1 MNIKTVGRTDFV
13 ERELKMD
20 SNLDGKLVIFS
31 EGDKGYAP
39 FLASLA
45 ALSNEGE
52 LNLSVRIFS
61 RTMGV
66 SMDNDLPECV
76 PPEWLLYHV
85 VNNKNENIFFLRI
98 TTVDER
104 TPWLAHYETVKDIID
119 YAHNELNIDHMMYI
133 TSECV
138 SNTYRIDEDEII
150 VFNYADDVGDKMLS
164 SKGHLVNHE
173 FTVNGLGWMFPYLFA
188 AFTDDTKAFNVLCS
202 GGQEPI
208 NRQGM
213 HTLFKFFDT
222 TYGLEVSDMDAA
234 SVDNIANS
242 IEMMELSMDASMSDV
257 FMNGS
262 FFDDDEG
269 GMTA

>member
-1 MNIKTVGRTDFV
+1 MNVKTVGRTDFV
-13 ERELKMD
+13 ERELNID
-20 SNLDGKLVIFS
+20 SSLDGKLIIFS
-31 EGDKGYAP
+31 EGDRGYAP

-45 ALSNEGE
+45 ALSKDGE

-66 SMDNDLPECV
+66 SIDNNLPECV

-98 TTVDER
+98 TTLDER
-104 TPWLAHYETVKDIID
+104 TPWLAHYETLKDIIS
-119 YAHNELNIDHMMYI
+119 YACSELNIDHMMYV
-133 TSECV
+133 TSECQ

-150 VFNYADDVGDKMLS
+150 VFNYSDDIGDKMLS

-173 FTVNGLGWMFPYLFA
+173 FTVNGLGWMFPYLFR
-188 AFTDDTKAFNVLCS
+188 AFTDSVEAFNVLCS

-208 NRQGM
+208 NRKAM
-213 HTLFKFFDT
+213 SVLFKFFET
-222 TYGLEVSDMDAA
+222 THGLHVSDMDAA

-242 IEMMELSMDASMSDV
+242 IEMMELSMSGDFSDV

-262 FFDDDEG
+262 FLDDDEG